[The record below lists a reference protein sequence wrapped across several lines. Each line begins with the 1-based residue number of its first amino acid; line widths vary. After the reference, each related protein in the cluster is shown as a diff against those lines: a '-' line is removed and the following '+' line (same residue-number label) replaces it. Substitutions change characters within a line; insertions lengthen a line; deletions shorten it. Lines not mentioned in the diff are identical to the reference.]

1 MRLALLLSPLPILL
15 LGACAEPEAVSLL
28 DLETTEPQTYY
39 LTHDAGRS
47 LHYSIGL
54 RNDTDS
60 TLALYFF
67 VYAADDVANPPARQ
81 VYPPIALQAMPPSR
95 KFAVSRPALGQFAE
109 LAPGDTLGLRG
120 LLPVPPAWSDGRPI
134 VSDGF
139 RDLHLYAYDAAGRQL
154 YHEMWPIRRVEGEV
168 LTPERRR
175 GFR

>member
-1 MRLALLLSPLPILL
+1 MRLLPLLLLL
-15 LGACAEPEAVSLL
+15 AACTEPDQVSLL
-28 DLETTEPQTYY
+28 DLETSEPETYY
-39 LTHDAGRS
+39 LTHDAGRT
-47 LHYSIGL
+47 LHYAVNL

-67 VYAADDVANPPARQ
+67 VYAADNVANPPARQ

-95 KFAVSRPALGQFAE
+95 KFAVSRPSLGTAAE
-109 LAPGDTLGLRG
+109 LAPSDTLTLRG
-120 LLPVPPAWSDGRPI
+120 VLPLPPAWSDGRPI

-168 LTPERRR
+168 LTPDGRR